1 VAATGLV
8 VGASVSGVDTG
19 AVVGAAVPWI
29 GDDVGAVLG
38 DSVGVFVPPM
48 GAAVGPKV
56 GAAVGPKV
64 GEAVPPTLESPVGP
78 AEGIKDRS
86 TDGLS
91 VGLSERLISM
101 FAETSSSPKPR

>member
-1 VAATGLV
+1 MAATGLV

-38 DSVGVFVPPM
+38 DTVGVFVPPM
-48 GAAVGPKV
+48 

-64 GEAVPPTLESPVGP
+64 GEAVPPTLESSVGP

-101 FAETSSSPKPR
+101 FAETSTSPKPR